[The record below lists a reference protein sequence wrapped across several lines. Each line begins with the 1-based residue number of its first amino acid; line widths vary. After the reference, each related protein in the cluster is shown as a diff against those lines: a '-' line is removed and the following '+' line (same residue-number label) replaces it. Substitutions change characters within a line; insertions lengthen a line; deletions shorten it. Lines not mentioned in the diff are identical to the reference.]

1 MQGLKQSIMRIIAA
15 ALAFVCLTAAATP
28 VLAEESNQYPLR
40 GTFPYTMMTEDIVNK
55 RLAEGW
61 VYAGDPYAEVGTAV
75 PFTNNAEW
83 VQVNQFKSSVATG
96 INSGKILISLAGLTP
111 SPDSYTGSA
120 LTLEEEAVKNE
131 VIKYLESYDWKHAS
145 DYEKAAYTAEYI
157 AGRCIYD
164 NVEGIALQTNSSYS
178 CLVNGYSVCDGFAAT
193 YHLLTRAVGLKSIY
207 GQPDVNWMHAVN
219 YVMINHQWYEID
231 VSSIA
236 QPKMSDTIQMQIQ
249 RFLLEPATN
258 TSYIWTER
266 GEELEYDST
275 LSKEP
280 IY

>member
-1 MQGLKQSIMRIIAA
+1 MQGVKQSIMRIIAA
-15 ALAFVCLTAAATP
+15 ALAFVCLTAATP
-28 VLAEESNQYPLR
+28 VLAEESNQYPLK
-40 GTFPYTMMTEDIVNK
+40 GTFPYMMMTEDIVNK

-83 VQVNQFKSSVATG
+83 VQVNQFKSSNTNG
-96 INSGKILISLAGLTP
+96 INSAKILLTLAGVVPT
-111 SPDSYTGSA
+111 PDSVTGSI
-120 LTLEEEAVKNE
+120 LTFEEELVREE
-131 VIKYLESYDWKHAS
+131 VIKYLNSYEWKYAS
-145 DYEKAAYTAEYI
+145 EYEKAFYTAEYI
-157 AGRCIYD
+157 ANRCVYN
-164 NVEGIALQTNSSYS
+164 NVEGDGVQTNSSYS

-207 GQPDVNWMHAVN
+207 GQPDVNWKHAIN
-219 YVMINHQWYEID
+219 YVMVDGQWYDID

-236 QPKMSDTIQMQIQ
+236 QPKMSDTVQMQIQ
-249 RFLLEPATN
+249 RYLQEPTLN

-275 LSKEP
+275 LPKEP